1 VRLESGDT
9 VFVPQIGPVVALVG
23 RVNQPAIYELKTETR
38 VADLLVLAG
47 GVTPR
52 GYLER
57 VQLERFQANRDRIV
71 EDVNLL
77 DFYQRGVEAS
87 NPSLKNGDL
96 VRVFPVDLRIYNAV
110 SLEGLVKRPG
120 RYALRPGMRAADLV
134 IPDELLPDA
143 FLDRA
148 EVVRLRTDLGT
159 EVIPFSVRDAWA
171 GKPEANIELR
181 PLDRVVIRS
190 QVRPIEEVMV
200 SGMVKRPG
208 QYAVSRGERLS
219 SVIERAGGLEP
230 NAFPRGAVFTRR
242 AVRVAE
248 QQQLERFVR
257 TQEQSL
263 LAETSSVTAGAS
275 ELTSQNRGEL
285 TAVQASVL
293 TQRRE
298 LLRSLSSAV
307 TLGRVAIRLDDAVLK
322 DKTWDIELEDG
333 DTLHIPPQPKSV
345 LVLGAVRS
353 STALLYTGVAE
364 KPDYYIGLAGGTTR
378 EADLDQMYVL
388 KPDGSTIASF
398 PRVYNVEAGDTIIV
412 PLSTEP
418 KYKPLPVLRDIAT
431 ILAGFALP
439 VAAVAALIN

>member
-57 VQLERFQANRDRIV
+57 VQLERFQANRERIV

-77 DFYQRGVEAS
+77 DFYQRGVEGS

-96 VRVFPVDLRIYNAV
+96 VRVYPVDLRIYNAV

-120 RYALRPGMRAADLV
+120 RYALRPGVRAGDLV

-148 EVVRLRTDLGT
+148 EIVRLRTDLGT
-159 EVIPFSVRDAWA
+159 EVIPFNVRDAWA

-208 QYAVSRGERLS
+208 QYAISRGERVS

-230 NAFPRGAVFTRR
+230 KAFPEAPSSPAVPSGWPSSNSSSGLSERKNR
-242 AVRVAE
+242 ACSPRP
-248 QQQLERFVR
+248 RP
-257 TQEQSL
+257 SL
-263 LAETSSVTAGAS
+263 RARA
-275 ELTSQNRGEL
+275 N
-285 TAVQASVL
+285 
-293 TQRRE
+293 
-298 LLRSLSSAV
+298 
-307 TLGRVAIRLDDAVLK
+307 
-322 DKTWDIELEDG
+322 
-333 DTLHIPPQPKSV
+333 
-345 LVLGAVRS
+345 
-353 STALLYTGVAE
+353 
-364 KPDYYIGLAGGTTR
+364 
-378 EADLDQMYVL
+378 
-388 KPDGSTIASF
+388 
-398 PRVYNVEAGDTIIV
+398 
-412 PLSTEP
+412 
-418 KYKPLPVLRDIAT
+418 
-431 ILAGFALP
+431 
-439 VAAVAALIN
+439 

>member
-1 VRLESGDT
+1 
-9 VFVPQIGPVVALVG
+9 
-23 RVNQPAIYELKTETR
+23 
-38 VADLLVLAG
+38 
-47 GVTPR
+47 
-52 GYLER
+52 
-57 VQLERFQANRDRIV
+57 
-71 EDVNLL
+71 
-77 DFYQRGVEAS
+77 
-87 NPSLKNGDL
+87 
-96 VRVFPVDLRIYNAV
+96 
-110 SLEGLVKRPG
+110 
-120 RYALRPGMRAADLV
+120 MRAADLV

-230 NAFPRGAVFTRR
+230 NAFPRGAIFTRR

-322 DKTWDIELEDG
+322 DRTWDIELEDG

-418 KYKPLPVLRDIAT
+418 KYKPLPMLRDIAT